1 MNEGMTELSPGGKAL
16 LRLWPD
22 VRPYAGRIGLA
33 LGLILLSVVTSIAIP
48 LVVKYVVD
56 GPIARGEAKALV
68 WPIAIVSVLG
78 LVDSGVIW
86 GRRRV
91 GARPSAELE
100 TGMRA
105 KVFAHA
111 QRLAIG
117 EHARWDSG
125 QLLSRGVEDLRQ
137 PRRFVAFFGP
147 FFVVNTAAII
157 AVTATLLVLC
167 WPLGLVL
174 IVCEIPMLAATSLLE
189 RAWNQVSRQVQDL
202 VGDITTTVEESVL
215 GIRVLKAFGAGDDSI
230 AHYRAQADE
239 LRRLQLRETRLKATL
254 WTVSGVTPVLA
265 VASMLLLSGWG
276 VPNGQWTLGTLVAAI
291 SLVMYLNWPLTSIA
305 LLLGDM
311 FNTMNAAARHWELM
325 DRPISVADPDRPREL
340 ARPVRGELVFENVGF
355 AYPDSA
361 SPVLAEVSLRVLPGE
376 ILAFVG
382 PTGSGKTTLAN
393 LVPRLLDVTSG
404 RITLDGFDIRELR
417 LSDLRAQ
424 IAVAFEEPVLFSASV
439 RENVALGRPEATDQ
453 EVAAALEI
461 ASAAD
466 FVAKLPWGTQTR
478 VGEQGLSLSGGQRQ
492 RLALARAVLG
502 APRILVLDDPLSAL
516 DVDTEAQ
523 VHTKL
528 RAALA
533 NTTTLLVAHRSST
546 AALADRVALIW
557 DGRIEAVGSHADL
570 LAESEHYRQVMGTTR
585 EPSHA

>member
-1 MNEGMTELSPGGKAL
+1 MTETSPGGNAL

-33 LGLILLSVVTSIAIP
+33 LGLILSSVVTSIAIP
-48 LVVKYVVD
+48 LVVKHVVD
-56 GPIARGEAKALV
+56 GPIARGDAHGLL
-68 WPIAIVSVLG
+68 WPVVIVSILG
-78 LVDSGVIW
+78 LVDSGAIW

-117 EHARWDSG
+117 EHAHWDSG

-137 PRRFVAFFGP
+137 LRRFVAFFGP
-147 FFVVNTAAII
+147 FFVVNTVAIV
-157 AVTATLLVLC
+157 AVTVTLLVLC

-174 IVCEIPMLAATSLLE
+174 IVCETPMLVTTSKIE

-215 GIRVLKAFGAGDDSI
+215 GVRVLKAFGAGDDSI
-230 AHYRAQADE
+230 AQYSAQADT
-239 LRRLQLRETRLKATL
+239 LRALQLRETRLKASL
-254 WTVSGVTPVLA
+254 WMVSGATPVLA
-265 VASMLLLSGWG
+265 VAAMLLASGWG
-276 VPNGQWTLGTLVAAI
+276 VPEGQWTLGTLVAAI

-305 LLLGDM
+305 LLLGDL
-311 FNTMNAAARHWELM
+311 FNTMNAADRHWELM
-325 DRPISVADPDRPREL
+325 DRPISVADPDDPREL

-355 AYPDSA
+355 AHPDSK
-361 SPVLAEVSLRVLPGE
+361 SPVLTDVSLRVEPGE
-376 ILAFVG
+376 IVALVG

-393 LVPRLLDVTSG
+393 LVPRLLDATSG
-404 RITLDGFDIRELR
+404 RITLDGVDIRELR
-417 LSDLRAQ
+417 LADLRAQ

-439 RENVALGRPEATDQ
+439 RENVALGQPEATD
-453 EVAAALEI
+453 EEIANALDVAAA
-461 ASAAD
+461 SD
-466 FVAKLPWGTQTR
+466 FVARLPWGTRTR
-478 VGEQGLSLSGGQRQ
+478 IGEQGLSLSGGQRQ

-502 APRILVLDDPLSAL
+502 QPKVLVLDDPLSAL
-516 DVDTEAQ
+516 DVDTEALVQ
-523 VHTKL
+523 ARL
-528 RAALA
+528 RAALSTA
-533 NTTTLLVAHRSST
+533 ATLLVAHRPST

-557 DGRIEAVGSHADL
+557 DGRIEAVGSHEDL
-570 LAESEHYRQVMGTTR
+570 LAASARYRHVMGAAL
-585 EPSHA
+585 EPSHV